1 MGLAVRGTEDGC
13 LWWRRSRL
21 RSISYA
27 LYCPG
32 WKLRDFQGGVL
43 GFLQPLPEGAKFLTV
58 FGVYGR
64 RFGSFLSLSSSRLGA
79 SKPQSGANR
88 PVESSGLMR
97 WPGRSLRWPVGIG
110 IGCSR
115 HCHGNNSLWPPQGH
129 TVRLGSRS
137 RAMG

>member
-1 MGLAVRGTEDGC
+1 MVVCGGDGVGYGPFPMLYVVRAGSCEIFKVVS
-13 LWWRRSRL
+13 W
-21 RSISYA
+21 
-27 LYCPG
+27 
-32 WKLRDFQGGVL
+32 
-43 GFLQPLPEGAKFLTV
+43 GFYNPSQEGAKFLTV

-137 RAMG
+137 RAIG